1 MTFIHTLKRIKKHKT
16 NYRKRSALLISRRYF
31 ITVKVSNQNVAA
43 QILKSTAMGDIVIA
57 SAHSR
62 ELKKHGWKGSMNSLP
77 ACYLTGLLL
86 GKKCIENR
94 TKNAIL
100 YTGKDR
106 FTKRIAAC
114 IKGIVSAG
122 VNVPVSDQSLPT
134 ESRISGQHIAEYARI
149 LKKDQEK
156 YDARFSMLLKEGL
169 KPEDYPSHFEEIKT
183 KVFGKKIVPNNE
195 ELEEEEASANDG
207 GKKQV

>member
-1 MTFIHTLKRIKKHKT
+1 MTFIRTLKRIKKHKT
-16 NYRKRSALLISRRYF
+16 NYRKRSALLISKRYF

-43 QILKSTAMGDIVIA
+43 QVLKPTAMGDIVIA
-57 SAHSR
+57 SSHSR

-86 GKKCIENR
+86 GKKCMENG

-100 YTGKDR
+100 YTGRDR

-114 IKGIVSAG
+114 IKGIISAG
-122 VNVPVSDQSLPT
+122 VDVPVSDQSLPK

-156 YDARFSMLLKEGL
+156 YDTRFSMLLKEGL
-169 KPEDYPSHFEEIKT
+169 KPEDYPSHFEEVKT
-183 KVFGKKIVPNNE
+183 KVFGKKIVPNDE
-195 ELEEEEASANDG
+195 ELKAEASANDG

>member
-1 MTFIHTLKRIKKHKT
+1 M
-16 NYRKRSALLISRRYF
+16 
-31 ITVKVSNQNVAA
+31 
-43 QILKSTAMGDIVIA
+43 
-57 SAHSR
+57 
-62 ELKKHGWKGSMNSLP
+62 
-77 ACYLTGLLL
+77 
-86 GKKCIENR
+86 ENG
-94 TKNAIL
+94 TKNAVL
-100 YTGKDR
+100 YTGRDR

-114 IKGIVSAG
+114 IKGIISAG
-122 VNVPVSDQSLPT
+122 VDVPVSDQSLPK

-156 YDARFSMLLKEGL
+156 YDTRFSMLLKEGL

-195 ELEEEEASANDG
+195 ELEEEASANDG

>member
-43 QILKSTAMGDIVIA
+43 QVLKSTAIGDIVIA

-122 VNVPVSDQSLPT
+122 VNVPVSDQSLPK

-195 ELEEEEASANDG
+195 ELEEEASANDG

>member
-1 MTFIHTLKRIKKHKT
+1 MTFIRTLKRIKKHKT
-16 NYRKRSALLISRRYF
+16 NYRKRSALLISKRYF

-43 QILKSTAMGDIVIA
+43 QVLKPTAMGDIVIA
-57 SAHSR
+57 SSHSR

-86 GKKCIENR
+86 GKKCMENG
-94 TKNAIL
+94 TKNAVL
-100 YTGKDR
+100 YTGRDR

-114 IKGIVSAG
+114 IKGIISAG
-122 VNVPVSDQSLPT
+122 VDVPVSDQSLPK

-156 YDARFSMLLKEGL
+156 YDTRFSMLLKEGL
-169 KPEDYPSHFEEIKT
+169 KPEDYPSHFEEVKT
-183 KVFGKKIVPNNE
+183 KVFGKKIVPNDE
-195 ELEEEEASANDG
+195 ELKAEASANDG

>member
-86 GKKCIENR
+86 GKKCMENG
-94 TKNAIL
+94 TKNAVL
-100 YTGKDR
+100 YTGRDR

-114 IKGIVSAG
+114 IKGIISAG
-122 VNVPVSDQSLPT
+122 VDVPVSDQSLPK

-156 YDARFSMLLKEGL
+156 YDTRFSMLLKEGL

-195 ELEEEEASANDG
+195 ELEEEASANDG

>member
-122 VNVPVSDQSLPT
+122 VNVPVSDQSLPK

-195 ELEEEEASANDG
+195 ELEEEASANDG

>member
-16 NYRKRSALLISRRYF
+16 NYRKRSALLISKRYF

-43 QILKSTAMGDIVIA
+43 QVLKPTAMGDIVIA
-57 SAHSR
+57 SSHSR

-86 GKKCIENR
+86 GKKCMENG

-100 YTGKDR
+100 YTGMDR

-114 IKGIVSAG
+114 IKGIISAG
-122 VNVPVSDQSLPT
+122 VDVPVSDQSLPK

-156 YDARFSMLLKEGL
+156 YDTRFSMLLKEGL
-169 KPEDYPSHFEEIKT
+169 KPEDYPSHFEEVKT
-183 KVFGKKIVPNNE
+183 KVFGKKIVPNDE
-195 ELEEEEASANDG
+195 ELKAEASANDG